1 MEWSI
6 LFAGP
11 VGAGKT
17 QAIRTI
23 SDIEVVGT
31 EAAATDETAQ
41 LKESTTVAMDMG
53 MLHLEGGDKVR
64 LYGAPGQTRF
74 DFMWDILLE
83 QARGLVLLID
93 HSRPDP
99 VADLGFYLKQLCAR
113 MGDRQIPVV
122 VGVTHVDLGASRDLS
137 LYRDNLLQLSAGAV
151 GGAFPVLEMD
161 ARSPHDVKT
170 LLLALTSMLDM
181 SERFPSRAG
190 TGRGAH
196 G

>member
-17 QAIRTI
+17 QAICTI

-53 MLHLEGGDKVR
+53 VMHLDGGDKVR
-64 LYGAPGQTRF
+64 LYGAPGQVRF

-99 VADLGFYLKQLCAR
+99 VADLEFYLKSLCER
-113 MGDRQIPVV
+113 MGNRPLPVV
-122 VGVTHVDLGASRDLS
+122 VGVTHLDLGGSYDLS
-137 LYRDNLLQLSAGAV
+137 PYRDRLLHHAAGAV
-151 GGAFPVLEMD
+151 GGVFPVLEVD
-161 ARSPHDVKT
+161 ARSPRDVKT
-170 LLLALTSMLDM
+170 LLLALTSMLEM

-190 TGRGAH
+190 AGKGLHA
-196 G
+196 

>member
-31 EAAATDETAQ
+31 EALATDETAQ
-41 LKESTTVAMDMG
+41 LKENTTVAMDMG
-53 MLHLEGGDKVR
+53 VMQLEGGDKVR

-74 DFMWDILLE
+74 DFMWEILLE

-99 VADLGFYLKQLCAR
+99 VADLGFYLRQLTER
-113 MGDRQIPVV
+113 MGSRPVPVV
-122 VGVTHVDLGASRDLS
+122 VGVTHMDMGPSLDLGA
-137 LYRDNLLQLSAGAV
+137 YRAGLLNQTPGTV
-151 GGAFPVLEMD
+151 GGVLPVMEVD
-161 ARSPHDVKT
+161 ARSPRDVKT

-181 SERFPSRAG
+181 SERFPARALA
-190 TGRGAH
+190 RC
-196 G
+196 